1 MSDQHTTTLVAPL
14 SVGELFDKI
23 TILRIKSSRISDP
36 AKLANVQHELKV
48 LEQVAASV
56 PSHEHLPG
64 EVQALLDVNQT
75 LWDIEDDIRACERA
89 KDFSETFIQLAR
101 SVYIENDQRARIKRR
116 INELCGSALVEEKS
130 YAAY

>member
-1 MSDQHTTTLVAPL
+1 MTTTHNTTLVAPL

-23 TILRIKSSRISDP
+23 TILRIKSRRITDQ
-36 AKLANVQHELKV
+36 AKLANVNHELQV
-48 LEQVAASV
+48 LERAAASI
-56 PSHEHLPG
+56 PAQEGLPA
-64 EVQALLDVNQT
+64 EIEALLDVNQT

-89 KDFSETFIQLAR
+89 NDFSDTFIQLAR
-101 SVYIENDQRARIKRR
+101 SVYIQNDERARIKRR